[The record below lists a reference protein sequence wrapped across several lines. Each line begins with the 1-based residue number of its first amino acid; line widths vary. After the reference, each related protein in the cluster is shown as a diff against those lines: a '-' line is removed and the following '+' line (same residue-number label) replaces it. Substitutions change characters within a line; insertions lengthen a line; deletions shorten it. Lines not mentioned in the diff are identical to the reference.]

1 MIEHYLLFPLGSNPS
16 GCADRIV
23 TFLTDSLREYPPS
36 VRTDFSLL
44 YATREGVGTACS
56 FHLFQVDFRNG
67 AVNRLC
73 RLPMPA
79 RSGLLAA
86 LGSGADPFK
95 QTLKQWDASEVGGT
109 SRALYSAFASALT
122 YGSDRSSGGPAQL
135 VGLYRM
141 GGGRSFGTVWRG
153 KRYFLGTEVKD
164 AVQVSPVQW
173 HNELFEICDPLTLTR
188 KGDAQP
194 QPMPRSLQRP
204 QK

>member
-1 MIEHYLLFPLGSNPS
+1 
-16 GCADRIV
+16 
-23 TFLTDSLREYPPS
+23 
-36 VRTDFSLL
+36 
-44 YATREGVGTACS
+44 
-56 FHLFQVDFRNG
+56 
-67 AVNRLC
+67 
-73 RLPMPA
+73 MPA

-86 LGSGADPFK
+86 LGSGAKPFK

-109 SRALYSAFASALT
+109 SRAFYSAFAAALT
-122 YGSDRSSGGPAQL
+122 DGSDRSSGGPPQL
-135 VGLYRM
+135 VGLYRI
-141 GGGRSFGTVWRG
+141 GGGRSFGTVWQG

-204 QK
+204 QQ